1 MLLYTF
7 DAELVLKRDGS
18 TRHVVVDC
26 CGNSKNYAIML
37 IKLRTEQRMPWY
49 DIRIRKLIR
58 RSSSEKIGENI
69 IITYLE
75 GYVEYHYDI
84 DE

>member
-1 MLLYTF
+1 MLLYRF
-7 DAELVLKRDGS
+7 DANLIFERDGS
-18 TRHVVVDC
+18 TRHVEVDC
-26 CGNSKNYAIML
+26 CARNKSDAIRL
-37 IKLRTEQRMPWY
+37 IKSRTEQRMPWY
-49 DIRIRKLIR
+49 EIRIGKLIR
-58 RSSSEKIGENI
+58 TSPSENIGENI